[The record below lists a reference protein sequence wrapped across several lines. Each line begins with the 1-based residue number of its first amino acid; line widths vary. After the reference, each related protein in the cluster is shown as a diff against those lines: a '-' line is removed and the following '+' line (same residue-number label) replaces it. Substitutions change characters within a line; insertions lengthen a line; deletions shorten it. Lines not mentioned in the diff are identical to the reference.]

1 MVSFIQSHCRGPLIS
16 NKCKSVFAFNKYME
30 GVDFIEIHVPLTLK
44 AGCTKLGGL
53 NFGRHKMR
61 EMCVSK
67 SKPTALLNKPD
78 TIL

>member
-1 MVSFIQSHCRGPLIS
+1 MKGLDCLT
-16 NKCKSVFAFNKYME
+16 
-30 GVDFIEIHVPLTLK
+30 IHVPLTLK

-61 EMCVSK
+61 EVCISK

-78 TIL
+78 KIS